1 MAARKSLATTPTAKP
16 LPLAAATPRAA
27 APPAQ
32 SPRRWLSAAW
42 KLAALP
48 LLLLFLV
55 PVVLLLSR
63 ASPAMLLAQAARP
76 LVYQALGL
84 SLRTTLLSLAL
95 ILLLGTPLAYWL
107 GRYQFRYKKA
117 VETLIDLPTVL
128 PPSVAG
134 IALLL
139 AFGRRGPIGGW
150 LEAQG
155 IQIAFSTTAVIIAQ
169 VFIAAPFYVRAASLG
184 FAAIDSEIV
193 QAAQID
199 GANRWQALRYII
211 LPLASP
217 ALLSGGVM
225 SWARAMG
232 EFGATILFAGN
243 FPGRTQTM
251 PLAIYLGFEQ
261 DFDSALTLSV
271 LLILAASFSL
281 LVTRLL
287 IARQAD

>member
-1 MAARKSLATTPTAKP
+1 MPAPESIETLTPTE
-16 LPLAAATPRAA
+16 LSGLARRQIR
-27 APPAQ
+27 PA
-32 SPRRWLSAAW
+32 SPRRWLSGAW
-42 KLAALP
+42 RIAALP

-63 ASPAMLLAQAARP
+63 VSPTMLLEKAAQPYVR
-76 LVYQALGL
+76 QALGV
-84 SLRTTLLSLAL
+84 SLRTTLISLAL
-95 ILLLGTPLAYWL
+95 ILLLGTPLAYWI
-107 GRYQFRYKKA
+107 GRFQFRYKKA
-117 VETLIDLPTVL
+117 LETLIDLPTVL

-155 IQIAFSTTAVIIAQ
+155 IQIAFSTTAVVLAQ

-199 GANRWQALRYII
+199 GANRWQALRYIL

-225 SWARAMG
+225 SWARALG

-261 DFDSALTLSV
+261 DLDSALTLSV
-271 LLILAASFSL
+271 ILILAASLSL
-281 LVTRLL
+281 LATRLL